1 MSWYGCKK
9 NYCKIYISQE
19 ILPFEIIKPQHRIA
33 QFNLYQ
39 NFQSYHKICNF
50 NAFWRTIF
58 KMSADDK
65 IGWEEISTFIKLS
78 CDDKTVS
85 PLFGQNYRISDLIIQ
100 TSWDCFHITASSFHH
115 LHHCIEYCLFPMPCF
130 NSIVSFFSFLLLEFY
145 SPPLRVLN
153 PSSITS
159 LCIKLFFFLFIYLWF
174 FIVSFFSFL
183 LLEFYSPPLRARNPS
198 SITSLCSSYDIFHLH
213 RDDISYIYSTSSNA
227 KSLILFV
234 WFNTMQT

>member
-1 MSWYGCKK
+1 MTFKILLWLTLWVSWYGWKK

-65 IGWEEISTFIKLS
+65 IGWEEISTLIKLS

-145 SPPLRVLN
+145 SPPLR
-153 PSSITS
+153 
-159 LCIKLFFFLFIYLWF
+159 
-174 FIVSFFSFL
+174 
-183 LLEFYSPPLRARNPS
+183 ARNPS

-227 KSLILFV
+227 KSMILFV
-234 WFNTMQT
+234 WLIDLIQWRPNNWDKIPEKQLQF